1 MDSIR
6 LIEREQMK
14 TGLPEFQPGD
24 KVRVHTLVS
33 EGGRERIQVFE
44 GDVISRSGGSS
55 TETFTV
61 RRVSYGV
68 GVERTFPVHSPRIDK
83 IEVTRR
89 GQVRRAKLFYLRELS
104 GKAARIREK
113 RREV

>member
-14 TGLPEFQPGD
+14 ENVPIFGPGD

-44 GDVISRSGGSS
+44 GDVIGRSGGGS

-61 RRVSYGV
+61 RRLSYGV
-68 GVERTFPVHSPRIDK
+68 GVERTFPIHSPRVER

-89 GQVRRAKLFYLRELS
+89 GQVRRAKLFYLRQLS
-104 GKAARIREK
+104 GKAARIRE
-113 RREV
+113 RRRGD